1 MRPGSS
7 ENRAFSGKVMPT
19 DLERCEIHRLSE
31 LPLIHQRPMMDLLQ
45 AEVGESRLRGDH
57 RRLYECDR
65 AYSRLKNFFDGEAL
79 YGQAQF
85 SDLNNNLRLASYA
98 HMLGTAL

>member
-1 MRPGSS
+1 
-7 ENRAFSGKVMPT
+7 MPT
-19 DLERCEIHRLSE
+19 DLERCEIHKLSE
-31 LPLIHQRPMMDLLQ
+31 LPLYIHQRPLIDLIQ

-65 AYSRLKNFFDGEAL
+65 TRSRLKNFFDGEAL